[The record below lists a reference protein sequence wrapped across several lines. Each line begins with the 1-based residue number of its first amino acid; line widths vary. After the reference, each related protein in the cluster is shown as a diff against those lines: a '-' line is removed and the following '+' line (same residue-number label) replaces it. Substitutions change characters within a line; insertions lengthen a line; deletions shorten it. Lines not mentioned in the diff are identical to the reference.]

1 MFQAHIF
8 ASNVMSSPKNIQ
20 TPSVGNKNF
29 EGRGVQKE
37 AISGGSGSWLL
48 KVLFLE
54 TPSTI
59 GELSKTSSCSAIVF
73 IDDLLFR
80 VGRMLFSQLMR

>member
-8 ASNVMSSPKNIQ
+8 ASNVTSSPENIQ

-29 EGRGVQKE
+29 KGRGVQKE

-54 TPSTI
+54 TPSKI
-59 GELSKTSSCSAIVF
+59 GELSKTSSCSVIVF

>member
-8 ASNVMSSPKNIQ
+8 ASNVMSSPENIQ

-54 TPSTI
+54 TLSKI

>member
-1 MFQAHIF
+1 M
-8 ASNVMSSPKNIQ
+8 
-20 TPSVGNKNF
+20 G
-29 EGRGVQKE
+29 
-37 AISGGSGSWLL
+37 WLL

-54 TPSTI
+54 TPSKI